1 MEFLFILHY
10 LSFLSVS
17 IKRCEKITK
26 GVDRVVAHSTYYVT
40 KQPLAPC
47 DIISNAPVYR
57 EHDPTAVVRP
67 TVVHLTW
74 LWLRVKCVIMLIR
87 CIFSPFCLALL
98 TFCARGG
105 GKGCR
110 LPAVNRCRV
119 FGVYFITSLTS
130 EYLPIYNLDK

>member
-40 KQPLAPC
+40 KQPLAPR
-47 DIISNAPVYR
+47 DI
-57 EHDPTAVVRP
+57 
-67 TVVHLTW
+67 
-74 LWLRVKCVIMLIR
+74 
-87 CIFSPFCLALL
+87 
-98 TFCARGG
+98 
-105 GKGCR
+105 
-110 LPAVNRCRV
+110 V

-130 EYLPIYNLDK
+130 EYLPVYNLDK